1 MLLQTVQDLDLN
13 RQDDVESSKSENS
26 YLGSNK
32 LDELYLG
39 VCCSI
44 LDELQLQKEKAKLK
58 HTYACRRVTKNQ
70 KKKQKTKKEG
80 EKGITYPQDE
90 DDPNH

>member
-13 RQDDVESSKSENS
+13 RQDDVELSKSENS

-58 HTYACRRVTKNQ
+58 HTYACRRME
-70 KKKQKTKKEG
+70 KKKKKKG
-80 EKGITYPQDE
+80 EKGITYPQDK
-90 DDPNH
+90 DDPNY

>member
-13 RQDDVESSKSENS
+13 RQDDVELSKSENS

-58 HTYACRRVTKNQ
+58 HTYACRRME
-70 KKKQKTKKEG
+70 KKKKRRKRDHVPSGQRRPKLLTNGGKVS
-80 EKGITYPQDE
+80 
-90 DDPNH
+90 